1 MTFTPI
7 VASAHFLA
15 VAYYTEKHADAS
27 FAECQ
32 AFADT
37 NSDAFLADASA
48 PMGRHLTRRSTRR
61 GRRDFLQA
69 MRRIRQAARQ

>member
-15 VAYYTEKHADAS
+15 VAYYTEKYPCAS
-27 FAECQ
+27 FAECR

-37 NSDAFLADASA
+37 NSDAFLADASV
-48 PMGRHLTRRSTRR
+48 PMGLHLTSHSTRR

-69 MRRIRQAARQ
+69 MRRIREAARQ